1 MTRQAPPARA
11 AREAA
16 LPVSIDRRSVTRELR
31 LLLQGMDGLAGEG
44 LAAALQRVAEAATT
58 VLRAQ
63 GAGVMLA
70 DEHQVLRC
78 AAASG
83 PPGRG
88 LATAQ
93 ERLGAGPALDSFTT
107 EMPVASRDVTTDGRW
122 PDLRH
127 LIDRAAVRAVLS
139 APLTLPGGRPIGAL
153 DLHSSRE
160 RDWEVAEIAATMAF
174 AGVVASLISMALEA
188 RLRGVLLDRL
198 LDALRTATD
207 RPGIED
213 G

>member
-1 MTRQAPPARA
+1 VP
-11 AREAA
+11 
-16 LPVSIDRRSVTRELR
+16 IDRRSVTWELR
-31 LLLQGMDGLAGEG
+31 LLLQNADELAGEG
-44 LAAALQRVAEAATT
+44 LAAALQRVAEAATV

-70 DEHQVLRC
+70 DEHEVLRC

-93 ERLGAGPALDSFTT
+93 ERLGAGPAHDSFAA
-107 EMPVASRDVTTDGRW
+107 EMPVASRDLTSDGRW

-127 LIDRAAVRAVLS
+127 LVDRAAVRAVLS
-139 APLTLPGGRPIGAL
+139 APLTLPGGRAIGSL
-153 DLHSSRE
+153 NLHSSRV
-160 RDWEVAEIAATMAF
+160 RDWEVAEIAATSAY
-174 AGVVASLISMALEA
+174 AGVVASLVSMALEA
-188 RLRGVLLDRL
+188 RLRGVLLDKL
-198 LDALRTATD
+198 LNALRTTTD
-207 RPGIED
+207 HPDPED

>member
-1 MTRQAPPARA
+1 
-11 AREAA
+11 
-16 LPVSIDRRSVTRELR
+16 V
-31 LLLQGMDGLAGEG
+31 DGLAGEG

-70 DEHQVLRC
+70 DEHEVLRC

-93 ERLGAGPALDSFTT
+93 ERLGAGPALDSYAN
-107 EMPVASRDVTTDGRW
+107 ELPVSSRDLTADSRW

-127 LIDRAAVRAVLS
+127 LIDRAAVRSVLS

-153 DLHSSRE
+153 NLHSSRE
-160 RDWEVAEIAATMAF
+160 RDWEVGEVAATMAY
-174 AGVVASLISMALEA
+174 AGVVASLIAMALEA
-188 RLRGVLLDRL
+188 RLRGVLLDKL
-198 LDALRTATD
+198 LDALRSGTD
-207 RPGIED
+207 RPDAED

>member
-1 MTRQAPPARA
+1 VAH
-11 AREAA
+11 EAA
-16 LPVSIDRRSVTRELR
+16 LPVPIDRRSVTRELR
-31 LLLQGMDGLAGEG
+31 LLLQGVDGLAGEG
-44 LAAALQRVAEAATT
+44 LAAALQRVAEAAATI
-58 VLRAQ
+58 LRAQ

-70 DEHQVLRC
+70 DEHEVLRC

-93 ERLGAGPALDSFTT
+93 ERLGAGPAHDSYAS
-107 EMPVASRDVTTDGRW
+107 EMPVASRDVTSDRRW

-127 LIDRAAVRAVLS
+127 LIDPAAVRAVLS
-139 APLTLPGGRPIGAL
+139 TPLALPGGRPIGAL
-153 DLHSSRE
+153 NLYSSRE
-160 RDWEVAEIAATMAF
+160 RDWDVGEIAASMAY

-188 RLRGVLLDRL
+188 RLRGVLLDKL
-198 LDALRTATD
+198 LDALRTTTD

>member
-1 MTRQAPPARA
+1 VP
-11 AREAA
+11 
-16 LPVSIDRRSVTRELR
+16 IDRRSVTRELR
-31 LLLQGMDGLAGEG
+31 LLLQDVDGLAGEG
-44 LAAALQRVAEAATT
+44 LAAALQRVAEAAIT

-63 GAGVMLA
+63 GAGVLLA
-70 DEHQVLRC
+70 DEHEVLRC

-93 ERLGAGPALDSFTT
+93 ERLGAGPALDSYRN
-107 EMPVASRDVTTDGRW
+107 ELPVASRDLTTDGRW

-153 DLHSSRE
+153 NLYRSRA
-160 RDWEVAEIAATMAF
+160 RDWEAGEIAATMAY

-198 LDALRTATD
+198 LDALRGVTD
-207 RPGIED
+207 RPDAED

>member
-1 MTRQAPPARA
+1 
-11 AREAA
+11 
-16 LPVSIDRRSVTRELR
+16 VSIDRRSVTRELR
-31 LLLQGMDGLAGEG
+31 LLLQGVDGLAGEG
-44 LAAALQRVAEAATT
+44 LAAALQRAAEAATT

-70 DEHQVLRC
+70 DEHEVLRC

-88 LATAQ
+88 LASAQ
-93 ERLGAGPALDSFTT
+93 ERLGAGPAVDSFAS
-107 EMPVASRDVTTDGRW
+107 EMPVVSRDVTSDGRW

-127 LIDRAAVRAVLS
+127 LLDRAAVRAVLS
-139 APLTLPGGRPIGAL
+139 APLTLPGGRPIGAIA
-153 DLHSSRE
+153 LHSSRE
-160 RDWEVAEIAATMAF
+160 RDWEVAEIAATVAY

-188 RLRGVLLDRL
+188 RLRGVLLDKL
-198 LDALRTATD
+198 LDALRGVAD
-207 RPGIED
+207 RSDPED

>member
-1 MTRQAPPARA
+1 V
-11 AREAA
+11 
-16 LPVSIDRRSVTRELR
+16 PVPIERKSVTRELR
-31 LLLQGMDGLAGEG
+31 LLLQGVDGLGGEG
-44 LAAALQRVAEAATT
+44 LAGALQRVAEAATT

-70 DEHQVLRC
+70 DQDEVLRC

-93 ERLGAGPALDSFTT
+93 ERLGAGPAHDSYLS
-107 EMPVASRDVTTDGRW
+107 EMPVASRDVTSDGRW

-139 APLTLPGGRPIGAL
+139 APLTLPGGRAIGAL
-153 DLHSSRE
+153 DLHSSRA
-160 RDWEVAEIAATMAF
+160 RDWDVGEIAATMAF

-198 LDALRTATD
+198 LDALRATTD

>member
-1 MTRQAPPARA
+1 
-11 AREAA
+11 
-16 LPVSIDRRSVTRELR
+16 LPVPIDRRSATQELR
-31 LLLQGMDGLAGEG
+31 LLLQGVDGLAGEE

-58 VLRAQ
+58 VLGAQ

-70 DEHQVLRC
+70 DEHEVLRC

-88 LATAQ
+88 LASAQ
-93 ERLGAGPALDSFTT
+93 ERLGAGPAVDSYAS
-107 EMPVASRDVTTDGRW
+107 EMPVVSRDVTSDGRW

-127 LIDRAAVRAVLS
+127 LLDRAAVRAVLS
-139 APLTLPGGRPIGAL
+139 APLTLPGGRPIGAIA
-153 DLHSSRE
+153 LHSSRE
-160 RDWEVAEIAATMAF
+160 RDWDVAEIAATVAY
-174 AGVVASLISMALEA
+174 AGVVASLIAMALEA

-198 LDALRTATD
+198 LDALRGVAD
-207 RPGIED
+207 RPAAED

>member
-1 MTRQAPPARA
+1 V
-11 AREAA
+11 A
-16 LPVSIDRRSVTRELR
+16 LSVPIDRRSVTRELR
-31 LLLQGMDGLAGEG
+31 LLLQGVDGLAGEG
-44 LAAALQRVAEAATT
+44 LAVALQRVAEATMI
-58 VLRAQ
+58 LHAQ

-70 DEHQVLRC
+70 DEHEVLRC

-93 ERLGAGPALDSFTT
+93 ERLGAGPALDSYVN
-107 EMPVASRDVTTDGRW
+107 ELPVASRDLTTDGRW

-139 APLTLPGGRPIGAL
+139 TPLTLPGGRPIGAL
-153 DLHSSRE
+153 HLHSSRARE
-160 RDWEVAEIAATMAF
+160 WEVGEIAATMAY

-198 LDALRTATD
+198 LDALRTTSD
-207 RPGIED
+207 RPGVED

>member
-1 MTRQAPPARA
+1 
-11 AREAA
+11 
-16 LPVSIDRRSVTRELR
+16 VSIDRRSLTRELR
-31 LLLQGMDGLAGEG
+31 LLLQGVDGLAGEG
-44 LAAALQRVAEAATT
+44 LPAALQRVVEAATT

-70 DEHQVLRC
+70 DEQEVLRC

-93 ERLGAGPALDSFTT
+93 ERLGAGPALDSFATDV
-107 EMPVASRDVTTDGRW
+107 PVTSRDLTTDGRW

-127 LIDRAAVRAVLS
+127 LVDPAAVRAVLS
-139 APLTLPGGRPIGAL
+139 APLTLPDGGPIGAL
-153 DLHSSRE
+153 NLHSSRARE
-160 RDWEVAEIAATMAF
+160 WEVRDIAATMAF
-174 AGVVASLISMALEA
+174 AGVAASLIAMAVEA
-188 RLRGVLLDRL
+188 RLRGVLLERL
-198 LDALRTATD
+198 LEALRSGTGAPD
-207 RPGIED
+207 VED

>member
-1 MTRQAPPARA
+1 
-11 AREAA
+11 
-16 LPVSIDRRSVTRELR
+16 LPVPIDRRSVTQELG
-31 LLLQGMDGLAGEG
+31 LLLQGVDGLAGEG
-44 LAAALQRVAEAATT
+44 LAAALQRVADAAVM

-63 GAGVMLA
+63 GAGVLLA
-70 DEHQVLRC
+70 DEHDVLRC

-93 ERLGAGPALDSFTT
+93 ERLGAGPALDSFAGDV
-107 EMPVASRDVTTDGRW
+107 PVTSRDVTTDRRW

-127 LIDRAAVRAVLS
+127 LIDRAAVRAVLT

-153 DLHSSRE
+153 SLHSSRA
-160 RDWEVAEIAATMAF
+160 RDWEVGEVAATMAY
-174 AGVVASLISMALEA
+174 AGVAASLISMALEA
-188 RLRGVLLDRL
+188 RLRGVLLDKL
-198 LDALRTATD
+198 LDALRGFGD
-207 RPGIED
+207 RPDAED

>member
-1 MTRQAPPARA
+1 MP
-11 AREAA
+11 
-16 LPVSIDRRSVTRELR
+16 IDRRSVTRELR
-31 LLLQGMDGLAGEG
+31 LLLQGVDGLAGEG
-44 LAAALQRVAEAATT
+44 LGPALQRVVEAATM

-70 DEHQVLRC
+70 DEHEVLRC

-93 ERLGAGPALDSFTT
+93 ERLGAGPALDSYVN
-107 EMPVASRDVTTDGRW
+107 ELPVASRDLTTDGRW

-153 DLHSSRE
+153 ALHSSRE
-160 RDWEVAEIAATMAF
+160 REWDVGEIAATMAY

-198 LDALRTATD
+198 LDALRTTSD
-207 RPGIED
+207 RPDIED

>member
-1 MTRQAPPARA
+1 MP
-11 AREAA
+11 
-16 LPVSIDRRSVTRELR
+16 IDRRSASRELR
-31 LLLQGMDGLAGEG
+31 LLLQGVDGLAGEG

-70 DEHQVLRC
+70 DEHEVLRC

-93 ERLGAGPALDSFTT
+93 ERLGAGPALDSYAN
-107 EMPVASRDVTTDGRW
+107 EVPVSSRDLTADSRW

-127 LIDRAAVRAVLS
+127 LIDRAAVRSVLS

-153 DLHSSRE
+153 NLHSSRE
-160 RDWEVAEIAATMAF
+160 RDWEVGEVAATMAY
-174 AGVVASLISMALEA
+174 AGVVASLIAMALEA
-188 RLRGVLLDRL
+188 RLRGVLLDKL
-198 LDALRTATD
+198 LDALRSGTD
-207 RPGIED
+207 RPDAED

>member
-1 MTRQAPPARA
+1 MP
-11 AREAA
+11 
-16 LPVSIDRRSVTRELR
+16 IDRKSVRRELR
-31 LLLQGMDGLAGEG
+31 LLLRGVDGLAGEG
-44 LAAALQRVAEAATT
+44 LAAALHRAAEAATT

-70 DEHQVLRC
+70 DEHEVLRC

-93 ERLGAGPALDSFTT
+93 ELLGAGPALDSFTKG
-107 EMPVASRDVTTDGRW
+107 MPVASRDITADGRW

-127 LIDRAAVRAVLS
+127 LVDRAAVKAVLS
-139 APLTLPGGRPIGAL
+139 APLTLPGGRPIGSL
-153 DLHSSRE
+153 SLHSSRA
-160 RDWEVAEIAATMAF
+160 RDWEVADIAATMAY
-174 AGVVASLISMALEA
+174 AGVVASLIAMGLEA
-188 RLRGVLLDRL
+188 RLRGVLLDKL
-198 LDALRTATD
+198 QDALRSVGD
-207 RPGIED
+207 RPDIED

>member
-1 MTRQAPPARA
+1 MP
-11 AREAA
+11 
-16 LPVSIDRRSVTRELR
+16 IDRKSVTRELR
-31 LLLQGMDGLAGEG
+31 LLLQGADGLAEEG
-44 LAAALQRVAEAATT
+44 LTPALQRVAEAATT
-58 VLRAQ
+58 ILRTQ

-70 DEHQVLRC
+70 DEHEILRC

-83 PPGRG
+83 QPGRG

-93 ERLGAGPALDSFTT
+93 ERLGAGPALDSFAS
-107 EMPVASRDVTTDGRW
+107 ELPVASSDVTTDGRW

-127 LIDRAAVRAVLS
+127 LIDQAAVRAVLS

-153 DLHSSRE
+153 NLHSSHT
-160 RDWEVAEIAATMAF
+160 RDWDVAEIAATVAY

-188 RLRGVLLDRL
+188 RLRGALLEKL
-198 LDALRTATD
+198 LDALRATTD
-207 RPGIED
+207 RPDVED

>member
-1 MTRQAPPARA
+1 
-11 AREAA
+11 
-16 LPVSIDRRSVTRELR
+16 LPVPIDRKSVTRELR
-31 LLLQGMDGLAGEG
+31 LLLQGVDGLAGEG
-44 LAAALQRVAEAATT
+44 LAAALQRVADAATT
-58 VLRAQ
+58 VLRAS

-70 DEHQVLRC
+70 DEHEVLRL

-93 ERLGAGPALDSFTT
+93 ERLGSGPAHDSFAS
-107 EMPVASRDVTTDGRW
+107 EMPVTSRDVTSDGRW

-160 RDWEVAEIAATMAF
+160 RDWDVGEIAATMAF

-198 LDALRTATD
+198 LDALRATTD
-207 RPGIED
+207 RPGVED

>member
-1 MTRQAPPARA
+1 
-11 AREAA
+11 
-16 LPVSIDRRSVTRELR
+16 LPVPIDRKSVTRELR
-31 LLLQGMDGLAGEG
+31 LLLQGTDALPGEG
-44 LAAALQRVAEAATT
+44 LTPALQRVAEAATT
-58 VLRAQ
+58 ILRAQ

-70 DEHQVLRC
+70 DEHEVLRC

-83 PPGRG
+83 RPGRG

-93 ERLGAGPALDSFTT
+93 ERLRAGPALDSFASDL
-107 EMPVASRDVTTDGRW
+107 PVTSRDVTTDTRW

-153 DLHSSRE
+153 NLHRPHA
-160 RDWEVAEIAATMAF
+160 RDWEVADIAATVAY
-174 AGVVASLISMALEA
+174 AGVVATLISMALEA
-188 RLRGVLLDRL
+188 RLRGALLERL
-198 LDALRTATD
+198 LDALRATTD
-207 RPGIED
+207 RPDAED

>member
-1 MTRQAPPARA
+1 V
-11 AREAA
+11 A
-16 LPVSIDRRSVTRELR
+16 LSVPIDRRSASRELR
-31 LLLQGMDGLAGEG
+31 LLLQGVDGLAGEG

-70 DEHQVLRC
+70 DEHEVLRC

-93 ERLGAGPALDSFTT
+93 ERLGAGPALDSYAS
-107 EMPVASRDVTTDGRW
+107 ERPVSSRDLTADSRW

-127 LIDRAAVRAVLS
+127 LIDRAAVRSVLS

-153 DLHSSRE
+153 NLHSSRE
-160 RDWEVAEIAATMAF
+160 RDWEVGEVAATVAY
-174 AGVVASLISMALEA
+174 AGVVASLIAMALEA
-188 RLRGVLLDRL
+188 RLRGVLLDKL
-198 LDALRTATD
+198 LDALRNGAD
-207 RPGIED
+207 RPDAED

>member
-1 MTRQAPPARA
+1 MP
-11 AREAA
+11 
-16 LPVSIDRRSVTRELR
+16 IDRRSVTRELR
-31 LLLQGMDGLAGEG
+31 LLLRSADGLAADG
-44 LAAALQRVAEAATT
+44 LAAALQRAAEAATT
-58 VLRAQ
+58 VLAAQ

-70 DEHQVLRC
+70 DEHEVLRC

-93 ERLGAGPALDSFTT
+93 ERLGAGPAHDSFAS
-107 EMPVASRDVTTDGRW
+107 ELPVTCRDVTSDARW

-127 LIDRAAVRAVLS
+127 LIDRTAVRAVLS

-153 DLHSSRE
+153 DLHSSRA
-160 RDWEVAEIAATMAF
+160 RDWEVGEIAAIMAY

-188 RLRGVLLDRL
+188 RLRGVLLERL
-198 LDALRTATD
+198 LDALRGIAD
-207 RPGIED
+207 RPDVED

>member
-1 MTRQAPPARA
+1 MP
-11 AREAA
+11 
-16 LPVSIDRRSVTRELR
+16 IDRKSVTRELR
-31 LLLQGMDGLAGEG
+31 LLLQGADGLAEEG
-44 LAAALQRVAEAATT
+44 LTPALQRVAEAATT
-58 VLRAQ
+58 ILRTQ

-70 DEHQVLRC
+70 DEHEILRC

-83 PPGRG
+83 QPGRG

-93 ERLGAGPALDSFTT
+93 ERLGAGPALDSFAS
-107 EMPVASRDVTTDGRW
+107 ELPVASSDVTTDSRW

-127 LIDRAAVRAVLS
+127 LIDQAAVRAVLS

-153 DLHSSRE
+153 NLHSSHT
-160 RDWEVAEIAATMAF
+160 RDWDVAEIAATVAY

-188 RLRGVLLDRL
+188 RLRGALLEKL
-198 LDALRTATD
+198 LDALRATTD
-207 RPGIED
+207 RPDVED

>member
-1 MTRQAPPARA
+1 MP
-11 AREAA
+11 
-16 LPVSIDRRSVTRELR
+16 IDRRSVTRELR

-44 LAAALQRVAEAATT
+44 LAAALQRAAEAATT

-70 DEHQVLRC
+70 DEHEVLRC

-88 LATAQ
+88 LASAQ
-93 ERLGAGPALDSFTT
+93 ERLGAGPAVDSFAS
-107 EMPVASRDVTTDGRW
+107 EMPVVSRDVTSDGRW

-127 LIDRAAVRAVLS
+127 LLDRAAVRAVLS
-139 APLTLPGGRPIGAL
+139 APLTLPGGRPIGAIA
-153 DLHSSRE
+153 LHSSRE
-160 RDWEVAEIAATMAF
+160 RDWEVAEIAATVAY

-188 RLRGVLLDRL
+188 RLRGVLLDKL
-198 LDALRTATD
+198 LDALRGVAD
-207 RPGIED
+207 RPDPED

>member
-1 MTRQAPPARA
+1 MP
-11 AREAA
+11 
-16 LPVSIDRRSVTRELR
+16 IDRKSVTRELR
-31 LLLQGMDGLAGEG
+31 LLLQGADGVAGEG
-44 LAAALQRVAEAATT
+44 LPAALQRVVNAAT
-58 VLRAQ
+58 VLLGAQ

-70 DEHQVLRC
+70 DEHEVLRC

-83 PPGRG
+83 RPGRG

-93 ERLGAGPALDSFTT
+93 ERLGAGPAHDSFAQ
-107 EMPVASRDVTTDGRW
+107 ELPVASRDVTTDGRW

-139 APLTLPGGRPIGAL
+139 APLTLPEGRPVGAL
-153 DLHSSRE
+153 NLHASRA
-160 RDWEVAEIAATMAF
+160 RDWEVAEIAATMAY
-174 AGVVASLISMALEA
+174 AGVAASLISMALEA

-198 LDALRTATD
+198 LDALRVTTD
-207 RPGIED
+207 HPDPED

>member
-1 MTRQAPPARA
+1 MP
-11 AREAA
+11 
-16 LPVSIDRRSVTRELR
+16 IDRRSASRELR
-31 LLLQGMDGLAGEG
+31 LLLQGVDGLAGEG

-70 DEHQVLRC
+70 DEHEVLRC

-93 ERLGAGPALDSFTT
+93 ERLGAGPALDSYAN
-107 EMPVASRDVTTDGRW
+107 ELPVSSRDLTADSRW

-153 DLHSSRE
+153 NLHSARE
-160 RDWEVAEIAATMAF
+160 RDWEVGEVAATMAF

-188 RLRGVLLDRL
+188 RLRGLLLERL
-198 LDALRTATD
+198 LDALRGITD
-207 RPGIED
+207 RPDVEYG
-213 G
+213 